1 MSGPRLPASLKKAA
15 HAALDKKAEDVVAL
29 DLRKTAQFTDYFLL
43 VSATNQRQIVAVVDS
58 VQEVLRDAG
67 LRPVHVE
74 GYPRQEW
81 VLLDYG
87 TFVVHVFTPR
97 MRTFY
102 DLERLWGGA
111 SRIEIAG

>member
-1 MSGPRLPASLKKAA
+1 MSARLPVNLKRAA

-29 DLRKTAQFTDYFLL
+29 DLRKTAQFTDWFLL
-43 VSATNQRQIVAVVDS
+43 VSAANQRQIVAVVEA
-58 VQEVLRDAG
+58 VQEVLRETG

-74 GYPRQEW
+74 GYPKQEW

-87 TFVVHVFTPR
+87 NFVVHVFTPR

-111 SRIEIAG
+111 SRVEIAG